1 MTIQEALDYLNQYRN
16 AGNHIHREAMDM
28 AIEALE
34 KQIEYRNRIKSLV
47 DTIEHVCKRCREIHS
62 DDEQCGLCE
71 YDGAYQGESGDWV
84 NECPG
89 FVDDD
94 CFELSREFKNKYID
108 WEETQNE

>member
-47 DTIEHVCKRCREIHS
+47 GTIEHVCKRC
-62 DDEQCGLCE
+62 DDEHCGLCE

-89 FVDDD
+89 VNEDD

>member
-47 DTIEHVCKRCREIHS
+47 DTIEDVCKRCREIHS
-62 DDEQCGLCE
+62 DDERCGLCE

-89 FVDDD
+89 FDKDD
-94 CFELSREFKNKYID
+94 CFELSRE
-108 WEETQNE
+108 